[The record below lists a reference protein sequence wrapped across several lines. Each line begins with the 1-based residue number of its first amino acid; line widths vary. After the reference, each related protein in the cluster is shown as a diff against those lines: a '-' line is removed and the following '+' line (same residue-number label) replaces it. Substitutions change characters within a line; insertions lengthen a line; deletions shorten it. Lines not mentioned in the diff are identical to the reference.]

1 MMKNVKTLFVV
12 VLLFLT
18 GAVSLCG
25 QSKTG
30 EKLAVAKPE
39 TTVLP
44 AEEVET
50 LWRALETTVGGGPY
64 ELIDRS
70 DLQKMMDELQLQHWG
85 NLVDKRGEL
94 AKYHKVHAVKY
105 VLVTN
110 IGKLGN
116 QLDGSLKIVDVSTGS
131 INPAFLVNVTA
142 SDAAELKKKIAAE
155 FGRLFAAAAPKPLPV
170 AETVL
175 LAPRIADGY
184 SVPTAFVEKYFSL
197 IEQNALAQ
205 KRQVRSLDKV
215 AIEDTRKES
224 LLALGYKLDVQA
236 VVDTRIS
243 SYDVRRVKR
252 EIEISGA
259 HVVYYEGGLEMV
271 IRVYSTLSGQLLKTM
286 EIDCKLPPR
295 IPSAAEADKH
305 FRNQIEKACKAAAFT
320 DVFPITTY

>member
-1 MMKNVKTLFVV
+1 MMKNVKTLFLV

-25 QSKTG
+25 QSKTR

-39 TTVLP
+39 TTVLT

-50 LWRALETTVGGGPY
+50 LWRALEITVAGGPY
-64 ELIDRS
+64 ELIERS
-70 DLQKMMDELQLQHWG
+70 DLKKMMDELQFQHWG

-94 AKYHKVHAVKY
+94 ATYHKVHAVKY

-131 INPAFLVNVTA
+131 INPGFLVNVTA
-142 SDAAELKKKIAAE
+142 ADAAELKNKIAAE
-155 FGRLFAAAAPKPLPV
+155 FGRLFAAPRPLPV

-175 LAPRIADGY
+175 LAPRIADGD

-197 IEQNALAQ
+197 IEENALAQ
-205 KRQVRSLDKV
+205 NRKVRSREDKV
-215 AIEDTRKES
+215 AIENTRKA
-224 LLALGYKLDVQA
+224 LLALGYDLDAQA

-243 SYDVRRVKR
+243 SYDVRRVER
-252 EIEISGA
+252 IIEISGA

-271 IRVYSTLSGQLLKTM
+271 IRVYSTLSGQLLKTV

-305 FRNQIEKACKAAAFT
+305 FRDQIKKACEAAAFT

>member
-1 MMKNVKTLFVV
+1 MMKNVKTLFIV

-25 QSKTG
+25 QSKTR

-39 TTVLP
+39 TTVLT

-50 LWRALETTVGGGPY
+50 LWRALETTVAGGPY

-70 DLQKMMDELQLQHWG
+70 DLQKMMDELQFQHWA
-85 NLVDKRGEL
+85 NLVDKRGDL

-131 INPAFLVNVTA
+131 INPGFLVNVTA
-142 SDAAELKKKIAAE
+142 ADAAELKNKIAAE
-155 FGRLFAAAAPKPLPV
+155 FGRLFAAPRPLPV

-175 LAPRIADGY
+175 LAPRGD
-184 SVPTAFVEKYFSL
+184 SVPTAFVDKYFSL
-197 IEQNALAQ
+197 IEENALAQ
-205 KRQVRSLDKV
+205 KRNVRSRVDKV
-215 AIEDTRKES
+215 AFENTRKA
-224 LLALGYKLDVQA
+224 LLALGYELDAQA

-243 SYDVRRVKR
+243 SYDVRRVER
-252 EIEISGA
+252 IIEISGA

-271 IRVYSTLSGQLLKTM
+271 IRVYSTLSGQLLKTV

-295 IPSAAEADKH
+295 IPSAAEADKY
-305 FRNQIEKACKAAAFT
+305 FRDQIKNACEAAAFT

>member
-25 QSKTG
+25 QSKTR

-39 TTVLP
+39 TTVLT

-50 LWRALETTVGGGPY
+50 LWRALETTVAGGPY
-64 ELIDRS
+64 ELITRS
-70 DLQKMMDELQLQHWG
+70 DLQKMMDELQFQHWG
-85 NLVDKRGEL
+85 NLVDKRGDL

-131 INPAFLVNVTA
+131 INPGFLVNVTA
-142 SDAAELKKKIAAE
+142 ADAAELKNKIAAE
-155 FGRLFAAAAPKPLPV
+155 FGRLFAAPRPLPV

-175 LAPRIADGY
+175 LAPRGD

-197 IEQNALAQ
+197 IEDNALAQ
-205 KRQVRSLDKV
+205 KRQVRSRVDKV
-215 AIEDTRKES
+215 AFENTRKA
-224 LLALGYKLDVQA
+224 LLALGYKLDAQA

-243 SYDVRRVKR
+243 SYDVRRVER
-252 EIEISGA
+252 IIEISGA

-271 IRVYSTLSGQLLKTM
+271 IRVYSTLSGQLLKTV

-295 IPSAAEADKH
+295 IPSAAEADKY
-305 FRNQIEKACKAAAFT
+305 FRDQIKNACEAAAFT

>member
-25 QSKTG
+25 QSKTR

-39 TTVLP
+39 TTVLT

-50 LWRALETTVGGGPY
+50 LWRALETTVAGGPY
-64 ELIDRS
+64 ELIERS
-70 DLQKMMDELQLQHWG
+70 DLQKMMDELQFQHWG

-142 SDAAELKKKIAAE
+142 ADAAELKNKIAAE
-155 FGRLFAAAAPKPLPV
+155 FGRLFSAAAPKPLPV

-175 LAPRIADGY
+175 LAPRGD

-215 AIEDTRKES
+215 AIEDTRKKS
-224 LLALGYKLDVQA
+224 LLALGYELDAQA

-243 SYDVRRVKR
+243 SYDVRRVER
-252 EIEISGA
+252 IIEISGA

-271 IRVYSTLSGQLLKTM
+271 IRVYSTLSGQLLKTV

-295 IPSAAEADKH
+295 ISSAAEADKH
-305 FRNQIEKACKAAAFT
+305 FRDQIKKACEAAAFT